1 MFSFKSSED
10 VLSLSEFP
18 ATLPEGVAPCRT
30 SPRPPL
36 LPQHGRAPE
45 TVSLED
51 FEKDVKSRR
60 AKEDRRRKSKT
71 ARLRVAV

>member
-1 MFSFKSSED
+1 METYED
-10 VLSLSEFP
+10 LLV
-18 ATLPEGVAPCRT
+18 AEGEADR
-30 SPRPPL
+30 
-36 LPQHGRAPE
+36 GE